1 MVSRAATMLGA
12 SLRNPEAIV
21 RFFLRKDTAAG
32 LLFVAIGLAFAYA
45 ASTYRM
51 GVVTS
56 MGPGYF
62 PFWLGILLTF
72 LGACVFVSGVRAGDS
87 AEAGLGRWDFKSL
100 VIIVGSIALFGILLA
115 PFGLIGAIVV
125 IVVASSLAS
134 PEFTWG
140 TTILNTIIL
149 TGLSLAI
156 FVWGIGL
163 PLPLLPAV
171 LAN

>member
-1 MVSRAATMLGA
+1 M
-12 SLRNPEAIV
+12 
-21 RFFLRKDTAAG
+21 
-32 LLFVAIGLAFAYA
+32 FVAIGLAFCYA

-62 PFWLGILLTF
+62 PFWLGVLLAL
-72 LGACVFVSGVRAGDS
+72 LGACVFVAGLRAGES
-87 AEAGLGRWDFKSL
+87 EAARLDRWDFKSL
-100 VIIVGSIALFGILLA
+100 LIIVGSIALFGVLLA
-115 PFGLIGAIVV
+115 PLGLIGAIVV

-134 PEFTWG
+134 PEFGWG
-140 TTILNTIIL
+140 ATILNTVIL
-149 TGLSLAI
+149 TALSLAI

>member
-1 MVSRAATMLGA
+1 
-12 SLRNPEAIV
+12 LR
-21 RFFLRKDTAAG
+21 FLLRKDTAAG
-32 LLFVAIGLAFAYA
+32 LLFVVVGLAFAYA

-51 GVVTS
+51 GVVSS

-72 LGACVFVSGVRAGDS
+72 LGACVFVSGVRAGETAAARLD
-87 AEAGLGRWDFKSL
+87 RWDLKSL
-100 VIIVGSIALFGILLA
+100 VIIVGSIALFGVLLA
-115 PFGLIGAIVV
+115 PLGLIGAIVV

-134 PEFTWG
+134 PEFNWG
-140 TTILNTIIL
+140 VTILNTAIL
-149 TGLSLAI
+149 IALSLAI

-163 PLPLLPAV
+163 PLPLLPAF